1 MSAWKGGLQTLL
13 DDFFATLNGT
23 LERVVTKSALS
34 QARRKLKSSAFTA
47 LNERLLSSRAKHLS
61 EPIWNG
67 FRLVAGDSTT
77 LRVPP
82 NSENRDKFGVQ
93 HDQSGHPYVLARVFG
108 LYATASK
115 LMLKALV
122 TPYKDDER
130 SLLVKALPSLS
141 DTDLLLLD
149 RGFPAVWLFA
159 LLKQLAIPFLMRID
173 QTGWKM
179 VESFV
184 RSGKTDGIFTWKISQ
199 ATQKRALEQGYTLTS
214 GTVSVRLIRVILS
227 NGRIEVLATS
237 LEDSTKYPVSEFAEL
252 YHQRWQIEE
261 VFKVLKHRLMVE
273 QFSGESPEC
282 IHQDVQAKLLVA
294 NIAATMAYSAQESLP
309 EQKRKRYQVNFT
321 YAISIIKNHLSIWLT
336 IQTCVR
342 SIGTCLSLFARTLEM
357 VRPGR
362 SAPRPATKLPVK
374 PRRAYK

>member
-13 DDFFATLNGT
+13 DDFFSTLNGT

-34 QARRKLKSSAFTA
+34 QARRKLKASAFTA
-47 LNERLLSSRAKHLS
+47 LNECLLSSRSNRLP
-61 EPIWNG
+61 EPLWNG

-82 NSENRDKFGVQ
+82 NGENQDKFGVQ
-93 HDQSGHPYVLARVFG
+93 HDQSGRPYVLARVFG

-122 TPYKDDER
+122 TPYKCDER
-130 SLLVKALPSLS
+130 SLLIKALPTLS
-141 DTDLLLLD
+141 STDLLLLD
-149 RGFPAVWLFA
+149 RGFPALWLFA

-179 VESFV
+179 VESFI
-184 RSGKTDGIFTWKISQ
+184 RSGKTDGVYSWKISST
-199 ATQKRALEQGYTLTS
+199 AQKRALEQGHALTS
-214 GTVSVRLIRVILS
+214 RTVSVRLIRVILS

-321 YAISIIKNHLSIWLT
+321 YAVNRIKNQVSMWLT
-336 IQTCVR
+336 KPACLQ
-342 SIGTCLSLFARTLEM
+342 SIETCLTLFAKTLEM

-362 SAPRPATKLPVK
+362 SAPRPTSPLPVK
-374 PRRAYK
+374 PRRTYK